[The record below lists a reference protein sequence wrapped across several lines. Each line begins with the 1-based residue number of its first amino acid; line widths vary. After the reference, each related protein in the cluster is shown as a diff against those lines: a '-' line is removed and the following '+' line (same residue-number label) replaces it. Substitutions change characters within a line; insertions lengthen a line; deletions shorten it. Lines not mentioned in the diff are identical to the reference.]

1 VIKIF
6 ILIKNLEKNFESFM
20 SSGQQVKQKLKEL
33 ITKNQKKEAEDI
45 TRNCLKDCQNF
56 IKLFKPN
63 TKHHSEIENSI
74 EELNHLLDS
83 FEEKPKE
90 KEDKKYFKTK
100 IFSDELRESATKIA
114 EEDFKFDDFPKS
126 AYGFEKAFNSFK
138 KRNDVF
144 YSYLKYIGYKIIP
157 DLYKSN
163 EISYN
168 LLAGVILA
176 IKTFGLEN
184 EENILFSLGL
194 LEAISKTKNFYL
206 IKKFLKKSDKEGI

>member
-1 VIKIF
+1 MIKIF

>member
-1 VIKIF
+1 
-6 ILIKNLEKNFESFM
+6 M